1 MQLSKEASQPFLDV
15 DRAVL
20 GCPLPQQ
27 IQYTLCLPV
36 ELNDLAMN
44 SSQASLPAEQTDSG
58 ATGRAHDTNA
68 FKCLQLLQC
77 RLEREREI
85 HYIFSSHLRADQMCR
100 GSFLGIHQ

>member
-27 IQYTLCLPV
+27 MQYTLCLPV

-58 ATGRAHDTNA
+58 ASGRAHDTLHSNA
-68 FKCLQLLQC
+68 RSYCNVGLRSNMTAYGRTTPQ
-77 RLEREREI
+77 I
-85 HYIFSSHLRADQMCR
+85 HNSCQRDGA
-100 GSFLGIHQ
+100 